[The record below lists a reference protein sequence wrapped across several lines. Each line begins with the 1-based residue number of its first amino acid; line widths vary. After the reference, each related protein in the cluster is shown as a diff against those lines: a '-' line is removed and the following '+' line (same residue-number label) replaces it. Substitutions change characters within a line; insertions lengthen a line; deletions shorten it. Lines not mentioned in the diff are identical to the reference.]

1 MPRPSPSARTT
12 TCRLSSSTST
22 ARIRSCGPFAARRS
36 GPKSPEFERA
46 DMVKDVLKDLDK
58 KMKGSVE
65 HFRKELG
72 VLRTG
77 RANINIFE
85 EIKVPYYG
93 VPTPVNQVATLK
105 VPEPT
110 LIVMQ
115 PYDPSV
121 LEALDKAIRSSE
133 FGFNPLNDGKVL
145 RVPIPP
151 LDEER
156 RREIAKRIGRML
168 EDEKTALR
176 NMRRET
182 KEFIEELEKEKE
194 ITEDDKFSGL
204 EQLQKLTDEVV
215 AKIEELA
222 AAKEKEILER

>member
-1 MPRPSPSARTT
+1 
-12 TCRLSSSTST
+12 
-22 ARIRSCGPFAARRS
+22 
-36 GPKSPEFERA
+36 
-46 DMVKDVLKDLDK
+46 MVKDVLKDLEK
-58 KMKGSVE
+58 KMKASVE

-72 VLRTG
+72 LLRTG
-77 RANINIFE
+77 RANISIFE
-85 EIKVPYYG
+85 EIKVNYYG

-110 LIVMQ
+110 LIVVQ
-115 PYDPSV
+115 PYDPSL
-121 LEALDKAIRSSE
+121 LEVLDKAIRGSE
-133 FGFNPLNDGKVL
+133 FGFNPINDGKAL

-168 EDEKTALR
+168 EEEKTALR

-194 ITEDDKFSGL
+194 ITEDDKFQGI
-204 EQLQKLTDEVV
+204 EHLQKLVDETTARV
-215 AKIEELA
+215 EELA
-222 AAKEKEILER
+222 AGKEKEILER

>member
-1 MPRPSPSARTT
+1 
-12 TCRLSSSTST
+12 
-22 ARIRSCGPFAARRS
+22 
-36 GPKSPEFERA
+36 
-46 DMVKDVLKDLDK
+46 MVKDILKDLEK
-58 KMKGSVE
+58 KMKASVE

-72 VLRTG
+72 MLRTG
-77 RANINIFE
+77 RANMAIFE
-85 EIKVPYYG
+85 EIKVSYYG

-110 LIVMQ
+110 LIVVQ
-115 PYDPSV
+115 PYDPSL
-121 LEALDKAIRSSE
+121 LETLDKAIRGSE

-145 RVPIPP
+145 RIPIPP

-168 EDEKTALR
+168 EEEKTALR

-194 ITEDDKFSGL
+194 IAEDDKFQGI
-204 EQLQKLTDEVV
+204 EHLQKLVDETTARV
-215 AKIEELA
+215 EELA
-222 AAKEKEILER
+222 SAKEKEILER